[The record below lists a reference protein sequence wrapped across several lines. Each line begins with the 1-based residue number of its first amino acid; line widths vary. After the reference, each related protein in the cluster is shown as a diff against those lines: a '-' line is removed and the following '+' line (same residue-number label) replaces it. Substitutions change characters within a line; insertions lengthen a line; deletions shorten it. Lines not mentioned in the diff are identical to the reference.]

1 MRDGVLGLLLGLKL
15 RLMVRTVSRAG
26 RLRGIAS
33 LLLVAVAFA
42 PLWLGMTSVAYSSAR
57 QLGGTAVVTGF
68 GAIHLT
74 WMATSLLMGSYAEG
88 FDLRLLLRYPVP
100 PRDAFWL
107 NVLVAPVD
115 FVAFFLLPP
124 LGGLVAGSAV
134 RAGTAAGCAVAAA
147 GIVLLFTTTAIAQVL
162 LALLGRHLKREWT
175 RALFGLLVGVAFI
188 IPSIILR
195 SGQGAQPPAGS
206 SVAAA
211 GHWLK
216 ASLAHAESVFVW
228 LPTTALPARAAL
240 AALDH
245 HAAGAALFLVAAFG
259 ALLLLVRI
267 CAGVAVSE
275 AMNRQAPST
284 GGTAGA
290 EAGAAGLEG
299 WLERLLPT
307 DLAILVARDLRTF
320 SRTPQIL
327 LGLLMAPAVVVFL
340 NQQHHLQI
348 QGGIF
353 LVAFAPLTAALN
365 LAANHFGLDQAGVR
379 LLFLLPISARRLL
392 ISKNIA
398 CASVAT
404 VGVAACLLTTVFFGP
419 HLDALGVFTAIAT
432 MAAALPVVL
441 TFGNRLS
448 VRSPWRMSFRLGGA
462 PPGAMSSAFS
472 QMFAVAIVA
481 LALAPGL
488 LLLPAIQ
495 GDGLG
500 VRLASLWITATIAA
514 GLWTAWFFILPGAA
528 AALDA
533 RRELIIDRLAKASE
547 SG

>member
-1 MRDGVLGLLLGLKL
+1 MLGLLLGLKA
-15 RLMVRTVSRAG
+15 RLMVRTVARAG
-26 RLRGIAS
+26 KLRGILS
-33 LLLVAVAFA
+33 LLLVALAFA
-42 PLWLGMTSVAYSSAR
+42 PIWLGLTSAAYSGAR
-57 QLGGTAVVTGF
+57 QLGGPAVVTGF

-74 WMATSLLMGSYAEG
+74 WMATSILMGSYAEG
-88 FDLRLLLRYPVP
+88 FDLRLLLRYPIP

-134 RAGTAAGCAVAAA
+134 RAGTAAGCAVAVA
-147 GIVLLFTTTAIAQVL
+147 GIALLFTTTAIAQVL

-175 RALFGLLVGVAFI
+175 RALFGLLVGIAFI
-188 IPSIILR
+188 IPSIVIGNAQLAHPP
-195 SGQGAQPPAGS
+195 GGVGAAR
-206 SVAAA
+206 
-211 GHWLK
+211 HWLQT
-216 ASLAHAESVFVW
+216 SLGHAEGVFVW

-245 HAAGAALFLVAAFG
+245 HAGVAALFLLGALV
-259 ALLLLVRI
+259 ALLLVVRV
-267 CAGVAVSE
+267 CAGIAVSE
-275 AMNRQAPST
+275 AMNRQASGA
-284 GGTAGA
+284 GGP
-290 EAGAAGLEG
+290 AGAAAGGTGLEG

-307 DLAILVARDLRTF
+307 DLAVLVARDLRTF

-327 LGLLMAPAVVVFL
+327 LGLLMAPAVVVLL
-340 NQQHHLQI
+340 NHRHDMQMT
-348 QGGIF
+348 GGTF

-379 LLFLLPISARRLL
+379 LLFLLPVSARRLL

-398 CASVAT
+398 CASVAAAGT
-404 VGVAACLLTTVFFGP
+404 AACLLTTVFFGP
-419 HLDALGVFTAIAT
+419 HLDTLGVFTAIAT

-472 QMFAVAIVA
+472 QMFAVAVVG

-488 LLLPAIQ
+488 LLLPAIY

>member
-1 MRDGVLGLLLGLKL
+1 VRRSVLLLLLGLKA
-15 RLMVRTVSRAG
+15 RLMGRAVSRSG
-26 RLRGIAS
+26 RLPGLLS
-33 LLLVAVAFA
+33 LLLLAMAFSPIWMGLA
-42 PLWLGMTSVAYSSAR
+42 STAYSGAR
-57 QLGGTAVVTGF
+57 QLGGPAVVAGF

-88 FDLRLLLRYPVP
+88 FDLRLLLRYPIP

-107 NVLVAPVD
+107 NVLVAPID

-134 RAGTAAGCAVAAA
+134 RAGAAA
-147 GIVLLFTTTAIAQVL
+147 GIAVAVAGVALLFVTTAIAQVL

-175 RALFGLLVGVAFI
+175 RALFGLLVGLAFI
-188 IPSIILR
+188 VPNLLIRNTQLPHGG
-195 SGQGAQPPAGS
+195 SGTGAAL
-206 SVAAA
+206 
-211 GHWLK
+211 HWLQ
-216 ASLAHAESVFVW
+216 ASLGHAERFFVW
-228 LPTTALPARAAL
+228 FPTTALPARAAV

-245 HAAGAALFLVAAFG
+245 HTGAAALYLVAAVV
-259 ALLLLVRI
+259 ALLLVVRI
-267 CAGVAVSE
+267 CAGIAVSE
-275 AMNRQAPST
+275 AMNRQA
-284 GGTAGA
+284 AGA
-290 EAGAAGLEG
+290 GGPTGAAAGGAGLEG

-307 DLAILVARDLRTF
+307 DLAILVARDFRTF

-327 LGLLMAPAVVVFL
+327 LGLLMAPAVVVLL
-340 NQQHHLQI
+340 NHQHDMQVT
-348 QGGIF
+348 GGTF

-365 LAANHFGLDQAGVR
+365 LAANHFGLDQAGVK
-379 LLFLLPISARRLL
+379 LLFLLPVSARQLL

-398 CASVAT
+398 CGSVAT
-404 VGVAACLLTTVFFGP
+404 AGTAACLLTTVFFGP

-441 TFGNRLS
+441 SFGNRLS

-462 PPGAMSSAFS
+462 PPGAMSSAFA
-472 QMFAVAIVA
+472 QLFAVAVVGV
-481 LALAPGL
+481 ALAPGL
-488 LLLPAIQ
+488 LLLPAVY

-500 VRLASLWITATIAA
+500 VRLGSLWITATIAA
-514 GLWTAWFFILPGAA
+514 GLWTAWFFVLPRAA